1 MSIESG
7 GNPRF
12 PFLFCK
18 GDRAMIREIH
28 IFKEGHT
35 LYEDVIVGNKDLDTS
50 SVMMLVATSAKK
62 LQEWKIDSMEIERF
76 RYVYMNSH
84 DTQFIVTMDRQS
96 SIQKVNEAMM
106 SLVSKFMTVFES
118 SLETNEWKST
128 DFSPFGVGFRKIVGK
143 IPVKLCLAGHG
154 GTGKTTL
161 LELAT
166 LPSRG
171 PPQEYIPTFFG
182 DKALLK
188 ADFDPYI
195 FSIFDLG
202 GQDRFVQEWSKIIR
216 SGSLVV
222 IVTDSTKDNMAWTKR
237 VAYPVLKTELPYA
250 RAIAIANKQDLKG
263 ALSPE
268 EVGKRLGVPAYG
280 MQANQRDFR
289 ERWLKLL
296 RALAFEEIDFTVVGE
311 IAELE

>member
-1 MSIESG
+1 
-7 GNPRF
+7 
-12 PFLFCK
+12 
-18 GDRAMIREIH
+18 MIREIH
-28 IFKEGHT
+28 IYKDREPLFK
-35 LYEDVIVGNKDLDTS
+35 DVIVENKDLETD
-50 SVMMLVATSAKK
+50 SVMMLVETSAKK
-62 LQEWKIDSMEIERF
+62 LQEWKIDSMEVERYRF
-76 RYVYMNSH
+76 VYMNSH
-84 DTQFIVTMDRQS
+84 DTQFIVTMDRQAS
-96 SIQKVNEAMM
+96 LQKVNEAMLN
-106 SLVSKFMTVFES
+106 LVSKFMAVFES
-118 SLETNEWKST
+118 TLDGAEWKST
-128 DFSPFGVGFRKIVGK
+128 DFSPFGIGFRRIVGK

-171 PPQEYIPTFFG
+171 PPQEYVPTFFG

-188 ADFDPYI
+188 ANFDPYI

-202 GQDRFVQEWSKIIR
+202 GQDRFVQEWNKIIR

-222 IVTDSTKDNMAWTKR
+222 IVTDSTEANIAWTKR

-250 RAIAIANKQDLKG
+250 RAIAIANKQDLAG

-268 EVGKRLGVPAYG
+268 EVGRQLDVPAYG

-289 ERWLKLL
+289 ERWLELL
-296 RALAFEEIDFTVVGE
+296 RALAFEEIDFRIVGE
-311 IAELE
+311 ITETE

>member
-1 MSIESG
+1 MR
-7 GNPRF
+7 NDP
-12 PFLFCK
+12 
-18 GDRAMIREIH
+18 MIREIH
-28 IFKEGHT
+28 IFRDGQT
-35 LYEDVIVGNKDLDTS
+35 LFQDVIVSNKDLDTTA
-50 SVMMLVATSAKK
+50 VMMLVSSSAQK
-62 LQEWKIDSMEIERF
+62 LQEWKIDSMEIERY

-84 DTQFIVTMDRQS
+84 NTQFIVTMDRQAS
-96 SIQKVNEAMM
+96 LQKVNEAMM
-106 SLVSKFMTVFES
+106 ELVSKFMTVFES
-118 SLETNEWKST
+118 TLETNEWKST
-128 DFSPFGVGFRKIVGK
+128 DFSPFGVGFRSVVGK
-143 IPVKLCLAGHG
+143 IPVKMCLAGHG

-171 PPQEYIPTFFG
+171 PPQEYVPTFFG

-195 FSIFDLG
+195 FSMFDLG
-202 GQDRFVQEWSKIIR
+202 GQDRFVQEWGKIIR

-222 IVTDSTKDNMAWTKR
+222 IVTDSTKENLSWTKR

-263 ALSPE
+263 ALSPD
-268 EVGKRLGVPAYG
+268 EVGKQLGVPCYG

-289 ERWLKLL
+289 NRWLKLL
-296 RALAFEEIDFTVVGE
+296 RALAFEEIDFTIVGE
-311 IAELE
+311 IMEMV

>member
-1 MSIESG
+1 
-7 GNPRF
+7 
-12 PFLFCK
+12 
-18 GDRAMIREIH
+18 MIREIH
-28 IFKEGHT
+28 IFKEGQT
-35 LYEDVIVGNKDLDTS
+35 LFKDVIVENRDLETD
-50 SVMMLVATSAKK
+50 SVMTLVASSAQN
-62 LQEWKIDSMEIERF
+62 LQEWKIDSTEMNRYRF
-76 RYVYMNSH
+76 VYMN
-84 DTQFIVTMDRQS
+84 
-96 SIQKVNEAMM
+96 
-106 SLVSKFMTVFES
+106 VSKFMMVFES
-118 SLETNEWKST
+118 TLESDEWKST
-128 DFSPFGVGFRKIVGK
+128 DFSPFGIGFRKIVGT

-171 PPQEYIPTFFG
+171 PPQEYVPTFFG

-202 GQDRFVQEWSKIIR
+202 GQDRFVQEWGKIIR

-222 IVTDSTKDNMAWTKR
+222 IITDSTEANMEWTKR
-237 VAYPVLKTELPYA
+237 IAYPVLKAELPYA
-250 RAIAIANKQDLKG
+250 RAIAIANKQDLPG

-268 EVGKRLGVPAYG
+268 EVGRRLGVPAYG

-289 ERWLKLL
+289 ERWLEII
-296 RALAFEEIDFTVVGE
+296 RTLAFEELEFKIVGE
-311 IAELE
+311 ITETE

>member
-1 MSIESG
+1 MQTPHICG
-7 GNPRF
+7 GV
-12 PFLFCK
+12 
-18 GDRAMIREIH
+18 MIREIH
-28 IFKEGHT
+28 IFKEGQT
-35 LYEDVIVGNKDLDTS
+35 LYKDVIVENKDLDTS

-118 SLETNEWKST
+118 SLENNEWKST

-171 PPQEYIPTFFG
+171 PPQEYVPTFFG

-202 GQDRFVQEWSKIIR
+202 GQDRVVQEWGKIIR

-222 IVTDSTKDNMAWTKR
+222 IVTDSTEDNMAWTKR

-289 ERWLKLL
+289 DRWLKLL

-311 IAELE
+311 ILEPEKQLD